1 MSEMLQRQESV
12 EADAEEHIANL
23 HQHLLTLEDLHQRF
37 LSYQTSF
44 DKLLVEIARRR
55 QRREATEKEVERMR
69 AELETMAES
78 NSPISTL
85 VFTWLTH

>member
-12 EADAEEHIANL
+12 EADADEHIANL

-55 QRREATEKEVERMR
+55 QYREAAEKIVEGMM
-69 AELETMAES
+69 AQLETMAEGS
-78 NSPISTL
+78 CYPISTL
-85 VFTWLTH
+85 VFI